1 MGIAAEVEVEDIT
14 LSLCERLRRVSHRRK
29 VVVTGETSTENG
41 ESSMFSETAVDI
53 PHWYVVKT
61 QPKQENRAQMNLNA
75 WKVETFFPT
84 IKERRP
90 SAFTGEPRITINPL
104 FPGYLFARFQANLL
118 LHKIHYTRGV
128 QSIVNF
134 GNGPIEVDDEII
146 ETIRTQVDKNG
157 FLKIEDDFKVG
168 DEVVIK
174 EGPLR
179 DLVGIFERDLKP
191 ALRVVIML
199 KAISYQGHLMI
210 NRSAVARVS

>member
-1 MGIAAEVEVEDIT
+1 
-14 LSLCERLRRVSHRRK
+14 
-29 VVVTGETSTENG
+29 
-41 ESSMFSETAVDI
+41 MFSKMAVDV

-75 WKVETFFPT
+75 WNVETFLPT
-84 IKERRP
+84 MKERRP
-90 SAFTGEPRITINPL
+90 SAFTGEPRIIINPL
-104 FPGYLFARFQANLL
+104 FPGYLFARFQADLL

-128 QSIVNF
+128 QTVVNF
-134 GNGPIEVDDEII
+134 GNGPVEVDDEII
-146 ETIRTQVDKNG
+146 ETIRAQVDKDG

-191 ALRVVIML
+191 SLRVMIML

-210 NRSAVARVS
+210 NRSAVARAS

>member
-1 MGIAAEVEVEDIT
+1 MRKKMRTKDIT
-14 LSLCERLRRVSHRRK
+14 HCLCERRRHISHRRK
-29 VVVTGETSTENG
+29 VMGTGETSMENG
-41 ESSMFSETAVDI
+41 ESSMSNSETNAYA

-75 WKVETFFPT
+75 WNVETFFPT
-84 IKERRP
+84 MKERRP
-90 SAFTGEPRITINPL
+90 SAFTGEQRITINPL

-128 QSIVNF
+128 QTVVNF

-146 ETIRTQVDKNG
+146 ETIRAQVDKNG
-157 FLKIEDDFKVG
+157 FLKIDDDFKAG

-191 ALRVVIML
+191 SLRVMIML

-210 NRSAVARVS
+210 DRSAVKRAS